1 MGEFAAKQGD
11 RIEGTDTHI
20 EMVFVGV
27 AEVPTPI
34 GGHQFKGDLVDG
46 LASTVFVEGSPAA
59 IEGSKAQNNPRHS
72 PKAGT
77 RFQTEPENEGT
88 VDIGSTTVFIE
99 GTPAARNNDTATTCD
114 DLGVQ
119 MQSRVVVDFSTVS
132 MG

>member
-20 EMVFVGV
+20 EMVFVGL

-34 GGHQFKGDLVDG
+34 GGHDFKGDIVDG
-46 LASTVFVEGSPAA
+46 LASTVMVEGSPAA
-59 IEGSKAQNNPRHS
+59 IEGSIAQNSPRHS

-77 RFQTEPENEGT
+77 RFQNEPDNEGEVT
-88 VDIGSTTVFIE
+88 IGSTTVFIE
-99 GTPAARNNDTATTCD
+99 GSPAARNNDTATTCD
-114 DLGVQ
+114 DLGVEN
-119 MQSRVVVDFSTVS
+119 QSRVVVDQCSVS